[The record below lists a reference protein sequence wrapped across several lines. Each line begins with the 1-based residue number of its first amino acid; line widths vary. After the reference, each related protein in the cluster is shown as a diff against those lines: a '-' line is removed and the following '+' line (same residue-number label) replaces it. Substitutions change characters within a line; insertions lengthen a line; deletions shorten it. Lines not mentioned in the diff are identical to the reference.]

1 MSNLSHKQ
9 WLEQRIKRFKQ
20 KALEYEKR
28 GATDEEVFFWVN
40 RVEKDTEILTHL
52 NSQLAKLPDN
62 KDIILHARKRADE
75 YSDNLG
81 ERIEIRENMR
91 EASRWMKEQI
101 KRIIG

>member
-1 MSNLSHKQ
+1 MKSELNHKQ
-9 WLEQRIKRFKQ
+9 WLEARIERLNTLNKEGF
-20 KALEYEKR
+20 
-28 GATDEEVFFWVN
+28 TDEHDNSIYELQ
-40 RVEKDTEILTHL
+40 IALTHL